1 MWAAGKAVEEAAGA
15 VPWEGDWETI
25 ASIQETVCHSG
36 AQVERVGQEDEI
48 QLLWAWAHGI
58 TTEFLP
64 WNRCLTLRNGWE
76 GEHLSGFSEPP
87 TCPGCK
93 VWGYISSRYMEGWR
107 PQYRGWWDYAWDTL
121 LSPLCERK
129 TNAGGSN
136 ETGALEAG
144 VALKGAVLPL
154 KTSPGLNQCLLLFFF
169 SLCSCAHCEF
179 CFSTN
184 EEHPGWRQQSWWGR
198 GGTISR
204 VLSYCMAW
212 SIFHH
217 HLSCKRYWRWPVWPR
232 QANCSWRGSGH
243 VSGHTA
249 AVWCG
254 AGTTHRKGECGF
266 WLQCWHQD
274 QQIQVVPWVVLAGNE
289 PASNSWGWK
298 SILVGKN
305 TGKRSPEWFSR

>member
-1 MWAAGKAVEEAAGA
+1 MWAAGKALEEAAGA

-76 GEHLSGFSEPP
+76 EHLSGFSEPP

-107 PQYRGWWDYAWDTL
+107 PQYRGWWDYVWDTP

-169 SLCSCAHCEF
+169 FSLFMCPLWILLQHKWGASRLEAAVLVRKRRDYFQGIVILHGMKHALPPSPLMQKVLEMASVTQTSRLQLKGQRTRLWPHCR
-179 CFSTN
+179 S
-184 EEHPGWRQQSWWGR
+184 
-198 GGTISR
+198 
-204 VLSYCMAW
+204 V
-212 SIFHH
+212 
-217 HLSCKRYWRWPVWPR
+217 
-232 QANCSWRGSGH
+232 
-243 VSGHTA
+243 
-249 AVWCG
+249 VWCG
-254 AGTTHRKGECGF
+254 DHAPEGWM
-266 WLQCWHQD
+266 WLLAS
-274 QQIQVVPWVVLAGNE
+274 VLAPGSADPGCPMSSFGWE
-289 PASNSWGWK
+289 WAS
-298 SILVGKN
+298 L
-305 TGKRSPEWFSR
+305 